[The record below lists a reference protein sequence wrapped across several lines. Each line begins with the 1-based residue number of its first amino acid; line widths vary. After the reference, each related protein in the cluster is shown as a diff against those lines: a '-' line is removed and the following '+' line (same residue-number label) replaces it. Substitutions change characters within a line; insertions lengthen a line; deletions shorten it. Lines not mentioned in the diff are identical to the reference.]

1 MATESEKFQ
10 LNAHGTAEGIGSM
23 EGPKQVTREL
33 LRDMVGL
40 RQQLTRITRNPEL
53 AGDILQDAI
62 VTALQKLNA
71 GEISNRREL
80 DGYVYRVAL
89 NHLRNYRRKD
99 KSLVSDSE
107 VTEEL
112 VDPDARCM
120 TENLESAQ
128 WARVTREVLSEVKS
142 VRDRELLIRFYLQEE
157 SKEQLCGLFGLSEVH
172 FNRVMF
178 RARERF
184 RELLSRRGFGKSDFL
199 CIVAII

>member
-1 MATESEKFQ
+1 MATESETFQ
-10 LNAHGTAEGIGSM
+10 LKKQGIAEGVDSIEDST
-23 EGPKQVTREL
+23 QVTQEL

-107 VTEEL
+107 AAEEL
-112 VDPDARCM
+112 VDPDARSV

-157 SKEQLCGLFGLSEVH
+157 SKEHLCGLFGLSEVH

-184 RELLSRRGFGKSDFL
+184 RELLSRRGLGKSDFL
-199 CIVAII
+199 CIMAIL